1 MVRTAGGSVQRY
13 SAGLV
18 PDTYDAAF
26 LRSELSRL
34 QDALNV
40 LADGQLDL
48 TTVAPT
54 KPRDGMIRRADGTN
68 WNPGAGQGVYCYY
81 NAAWRLLG

>member
-54 KPRDGMIRRADGTN
+54 KPRDGMIRYGAAGVY
-68 WNPGAGQGVYCYY
+68 GAGQGFYGYY
-81 NAAWRLLG
+81 AAAWHFLG